1 MSTAPLND
9 TIDLR
14 SVFRKLIAKW
24 WLFLITTSIAL
35 ALAVAYI
42 KTTPKQFAVQAVL
55 LMSEKSRNSF
65 GSSQDEFLKGM
76 SYLKS
81 STDIEDQIS
90 VLTSRSNITKTIKR
104 LDLGINYYETDN
116 FLTVEKYE
124 YPPFYVKLDTLALQ
138 VTDIPI
144 RVSVDRAAGTYRVRA
159 KSKNVQMYNV
169 QKQEVMDEFIPIY
182 EVDQTVAI
190 GQPFVAKNLGFAIEF
205 PEDRDYSGKEHFF
218 IIRNLE
224 GLVNEYRG
232 KVMAE
237 PLSEKSNIV
246 VLHSKG
252 EVVQKERR
260 FLNKLMETYIEGELY
275 KQQQKGLKTISFID
289 EQIGTVADSLKQ
301 AESSIEG
308 FRGSSGG
315 MMSATG
321 TSDQLF
327 AERSKLEDERSILMR
342 RRSYCQ
348 SVLEKIRSASDLR
361 NVPAPSS
368 SGIDD
373 PVLNNLVL
381 DVIKLSADLAALNLT
396 TVKSNPTVI
405 AMERKLKNL
414 TSSLAQTA
422 ESLVQQADIS
432 IADVN
437 RRLGRIGYEFNQLP
451 ENERMLGNIERKFKL
466 SESLYNYLMEKR
478 AEAGIAIA
486 SDQIDKVVVDEARQQ
501 GLGPVAPDKKVVL
514 GGALALGLL
523 LPMGIVILR
532 DFFNDRIADADELKR
547 LSPVPLLALIPTSKR
562 KRVLPDEPKS
572 MLAEAFRTAR
582 INLQYLNVGTQ
593 RQVIGFTSSSSGEG
607 KTFCAVNMS
616 TIMALSGKRT
626 LLIDA
631 DMRRPRV
638 AEMLEMQDGPGL
650 STFLIGEAEVGAL
663 IRPTNITG
671 LDVITAGPIPPNPLE
686 LVEQERFAEL
696 FKQLR
701 GRYDQIIVDASPM
714 GLVSEYVIL
723 MRHVD
728 VTLYVVRQGVTR
740 RGALR
745 LIGEM
750 YQEKKI
756 ANVDLLLND
765 VKPGQ
770 GYGEG
775 YGYYTK

>member
-1 MSTAPLND
+1 MSAAPVND

-14 SVFRKLIAKW
+14 GIFRKLIAKW
-24 WLFLITTSIAL
+24 WLFLITTTISVGL
-35 ALAVAYI
+35 ALAYL
-42 KTTPKQFAVQAVL
+42 KTTPKQYSVQAVL

-65 GSSQDEFLKGM
+65 GASQDDFIKGV
-76 SYLKS
+76 SYLRG

-90 VLTSRSNITKTIKR
+90 VLTSRTNITKTLKR
-104 LDLGINYYETDN
+104 LDLGINYFETDN
-116 FLTVEKYE
+116 LLTVEKYE
-124 YPPFYVKLDTLALQ
+124 YPPFFVKLDTLALQ
-138 VTDIPI
+138 VTDIPVY
-144 RVSVDRAAGTYRVRA
+144 VSVDRAKGTYRVTA
-159 KSKNVQMYNV
+159 KGRNVQLYNV
-169 QKQEVMDEFIPIY
+169 QKQEVMPEFIPDY
-182 EVDQTVAI
+182 EVDQTVAV
-190 GQPFVAKNLGFAIEF
+190 GQPFVAKNLGFTIEF
-205 PEDRDYSGKEHFF
+205 PEDRQYDGKDHFF
-218 IIRNLE
+218 IIRNLD

-232 KVMAE
+232 KVLAE
-237 PLSEKSNIV
+237 PLSDKSNIV
-246 VLHSKG
+246 VLRSKG

-260 FLNKLMETYIEGELY
+260 FLNKLMDTYIEGELY
-275 KQQQKGLKTISFID
+275 KQQQKGLKTINFID
-289 EQIGTVADSLKQ
+289 QQIGTVSDSLRQ
-301 AESSIEG
+301 AENSIVG

-327 AERSKLEDERSILMR
+327 SERSRLEDERSILMR
-342 RRSYCQ
+342 RRSYCR
-348 SVLEKIRSASDLR
+348 SVLEKVRGASDLR

-381 DVIKLSADLAALNLT
+381 DVIKLSADLAAANLS
-396 TVKSNPTVI
+396 TVRSNPTVI
-405 AMERKLKNL
+405 AMERKLRNM
-414 TSSLAQTA
+414 TASLAQTA

-451 ENERMLGNIERKFKL
+451 ENERRLGNIERQFKL
-466 SESLYNYLMEKR
+466 SEGLYNYLMEKR

-514 GGALALGLL
+514 GGALVLGLL
-523 LPMGIVILR
+523 LPMGFIILR
-532 DFFNDRIADADELKR
+532 DFFNDRIADVDELKR
-547 LSPVPLLALIPTSKR
+547 LSPVPLLAMIPTSKR

-572 MLAEAFRTAR
+572 MLAESFRTAR
-582 INLQYLNVGTQ
+582 INLQYLNVGAQ
-593 RQVIGFTSSSSGEG
+593 RQVIGFTSSMSGEG
-607 KTFCAVNMS
+607 KTFCAVNMA

-626 LLIDA
+626 LLVDA

-638 AEMLEMQDGPGL
+638 AEVLELGEGAGL
-650 STFLIGEAEVGAL
+650 STYLIGEVDVQGL
-663 IRPTNITG
+663 VRPTNIPG
-671 LDVITAGPIPPNPLE
+671 LEVITAGPIPPNPLE
-686 LVEQERFAEL
+686 LVEHERLADL
-696 FKQLR
+696 LRQLR
-701 GRYDQIIVDASPM
+701 GRYDHIIVDASPM

-728 VTLYVVRQGVTR
+728 VTLYVARQGVTR
-740 RGALR
+740 RSALR
-745 LIGEM
+745 LISEM
-750 YQEKKI
+750 FQERKVT
-756 ANVDLLLND
+756 NVNLLLND

>member
-1 MSTAPLND
+1 MSAAPVND

-14 SVFRKLIAKW
+14 GIFRKLIAKW
-24 WLFLITTSIAL
+24 WLFLITTTISVGL
-35 ALAVAYI
+35 ALAYL
-42 KTTPKQFAVQAVL
+42 KTTPKQYSVQAVL

-65 GSSQDEFLKGM
+65 GASQDDFIKGV
-76 SYLKS
+76 SYLRG

-90 VLTSRSNITKTIKR
+90 VLTSRTNITKTLKR
-104 LDLGINYYETDN
+104 LDLGINYFETDN
-116 FLTVEKYE
+116 LLTVEKYE
-124 YPPFYVKLDTLALQ
+124 YPPFFVKLDTLALQ
-138 VTDIPI
+138 VTDIPVY
-144 RVSVDRAAGTYRVRA
+144 VSVDRAKGTYRVTA
-159 KSKNVQMYNV
+159 KGRNVQLYNV
-169 QKQEVMDEFIPIY
+169 QKQEVMPEFIPDY
-182 EVDQTVAI
+182 EVDQTVAV
-190 GQPFVAKNLGFAIEF
+190 GQPFVAKNLGFTIEF
-205 PEDRDYSGKEHFF
+205 PEDRQYDGKDHFF
-218 IIRNLE
+218 IIRNLD

-232 KVMAE
+232 KVLAE
-237 PLSEKSNIV
+237 PLSDKSNIV
-246 VLHSKG
+246 VLRSKG

-260 FLNKLMETYIEGELY
+260 FLNKLMDTYIEGELY
-275 KQQQKGLKTISFID
+275 KQQQKGLKTINFID
-289 EQIGTVADSLKQ
+289 QQIGTVSDSLRQ
-301 AESSIEG
+301 AENSIVG

-327 AERSKLEDERSILMR
+327 SERSRLEDERSILMR
-342 RRSYCQ
+342 RRSYCR
-348 SVLEKIRSASDLR
+348 SVLEKVRGASDLR

-381 DVIKLSADLAALNLT
+381 DVIKLSADLAAANLS
-396 TVKSNPTVI
+396 TVRSNPTVI
-405 AMERKLKNL
+405 AMERKLRNM
-414 TSSLAQTA
+414 TASLAQTA

-451 ENERMLGNIERKFKL
+451 ENERRLGNIERQFKL
-466 SESLYNYLMEKR
+466 SEGLYNYLMEKR

-514 GGALALGLL
+514 GGALVLGLL
-523 LPMGIVILR
+523 LPMGFIILR
-532 DFFNDRIADADELKR
+532 DFFNDRIADVDELKR
-547 LSPVPLLALIPTSKR
+547 LSPVPLLAMIPNSKR

-572 MLAEAFRTAR
+572 MLAESFRTAR
-582 INLQYLNVGTQ
+582 INLQYLNVGAQ
-593 RQVIGFTSSSSGEG
+593 RQVIGFTSSMSGEG
-607 KTFCAVNMS
+607 KTFCAVNMA

-626 LLIDA
+626 LLVDA

-638 AEMLEMQDGPGL
+638 AEVLELGEGAGL
-650 STFLIGEAEVGAL
+650 STYLIGEVDVQGL
-663 IRPTNITG
+663 VRPTNIPG
-671 LDVITAGPIPPNPLE
+671 LEVITAGPIPPNPLE
-686 LVEQERFAEL
+686 LVEHERLADL
-696 FKQLR
+696 LRQLR
-701 GRYDQIIVDASPM
+701 GRYDHIIVDASPM

-728 VTLYVVRQGVTR
+728 VTLYVARQGVTR
-740 RGALR
+740 RSALR
-745 LIGEM
+745 LISEM
-750 YQEKKI
+750 FQERKVT
-756 ANVDLLLND
+756 NVNLLLND